1 MDKSYLRKFKYLS
14 VITIITVF
22 GTGIASSGDLDDGIP
37 LDDALNDDLK
47 PTLNIPFIL
56 MKAKGDELRAKKGI
70 KSSRPVI
77 TTGDGGQGNIT
88 FGVGTKIA
96 PGTTII
102 NAPKIK
108 DSNTITTR

>member
-1 MDKSYLRKFKYLS
+1 MNKSYLRKLMYSS
-14 VITIITVF
+14 VITIIAVL

-37 LDDALNDDLK
+37 LDDVLNDDLK

-77 TTGDGGQGNIT
+77 TQGQGQGNIT

-108 DSNTITTR
+108 DSNTISR